1 MESITLGQIA
11 SAVALLAGLITGG
24 GIIIRQFKKALD
36 TALNEKFNAV
46 DVRLDDLSDGMAEMQ
61 KEACMNYLVTFLND
75 VSNGQKMDE
84 VAYKRFWEQYDF
96 YTMHGGNSYIR
107 EKVNK
112 LKDRGLL

>member
-1 MESITLGQIA
+1 METITLGQIA
-11 SAVALLAGLITGG
+11 SAIALLAGLITGG
-24 GIIIRQFKKALD
+24 GIIIRQVKKALD
-36 TALNEKFNAV
+36 NALTEKFNAV
-46 DVRLDDLSDGMAEMQ
+46 DVRLDDLSDSLSELQ

>member
-11 SAVALLAGLITGG
+11 SAVALLAGLVTGG
-24 GIIIRQFKKALD
+24 GIIIKQFKNALD

-61 KEACMNYLVTFLND
+61 KEACMNYIVAFLND

-84 VAYKRFWEQYDF
+84 VAFNRFWEQYDF

>member
-36 TALNEKFNAV
+36 NALTEKFNAV

-61 KEACMNYLVTFLND
+61 KEACMNYIVTFLND

-84 VAYKRFWEQYDF
+84 VAIKRFWEQYDF